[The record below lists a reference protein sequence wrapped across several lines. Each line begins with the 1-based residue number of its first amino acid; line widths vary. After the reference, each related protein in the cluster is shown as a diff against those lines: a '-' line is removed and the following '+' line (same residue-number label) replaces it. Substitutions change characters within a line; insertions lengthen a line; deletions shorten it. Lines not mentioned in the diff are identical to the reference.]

1 VRLLAELGLER
12 IVAALADERP
22 EGAVIDSIQTL
33 YSGELQSAPGS
44 VAQVRECAAQL
55 TRVAKQTG
63 VSLVLVGH
71 VTKEG
76 ALAGP
81 RVLEHMVDTVLYFE
95 GERGHQFRIMRAV

>member
-1 VRLLAELGLER
+1 
-12 IVAALADERP
+12 
-22 EGAVIDSIQTL
+22 
-33 YSGELQSAPGS
+33 
-44 VAQVRECAAQL
+44 VRECAAQL
-55 TRVAKQTG
+55 TRAAKRSG

-95 GERGHQFRIMRAV
+95 AIRTRRSAWCGQ

>member
-1 VRLLAELGLER
+1 V
-12 IVAALADERP
+12 
-22 EGAVIDSIQTL
+22 AVIDSIQTL

-55 TRVAKQTG
+55 TRAAKRSG

-81 RVLEHMVDTVLYFE
+81 RVLEHMST
-95 GERGHQFRIMRAV
+95 RCSTSRAIRTRRSAWCGQ